1 MNKEDVTKLIQH
13 VLQLSFG
20 YAPPKNAIYV
30 RYHDIP
36 YYVQQIAPL
45 NAAEHYEAEF
55 TVNEQREYYILRT
68 PLCNGGFDDDGDE
81 LTLTS
86 GQLIGYQY
94 DLTIKDINGYGHDET
109 FVLCDYFTDTSALDD

>member
-1 MNKEDVTKLIQH
+1 MKKEDVTKLIQH

-20 YAPPKNAIYV
+20 YAPPKKAIYI

-36 YYVQQIAPL
+36 YDVQQLAPL

-68 PLCNGGFDDDGDE
+68 PLCNGGFEYDGDD
-81 LTLTS
+81 LTS

-109 FVLCDYFTDTSALDD
+109 AVLCEYFE

>member
-1 MNKEDVTKLIQH
+1 MNKKDVTRLIQH

-20 YAPPKNAIYV
+20 YAPPKKAIYI

-36 YYVQQIAPL
+36 YDVQQIAPL
-45 NAAEHYEAEF
+45 NAAEWLECEF
-55 TVNEQREYYILRT
+55 AVGLREYKILQS
-68 PLCNGGFDDDGDE
+68 PLCNGGFDDYGDE
-81 LTLTS
+81 LTS

-109 FVLCDYFTDTSALDD
+109 AVLCEYFV

>member
-1 MNKEDVTKLIQH
+1 MNKKDVTKLIQH

-20 YAPPKNAIYV
+20 YAPPKKAIYV

-36 YYVQQIAPL
+36 YDVQQLAPL

-55 TVNEQREYYILRT
+55 TVNEQRDYYILRT

-81 LTLTS
+81 LDDLTG

-109 FVLCDYFTDTSALDD
+109 AVLCEYFN